1 MSFATKMWARRLAT
15 AARPAFTAN
24 RMPPALR
31 PMRQWRGM
39 AAVAGQQTIDNIPT
53 TTITEDNDFGGNA
66 IFYFIACCKIYEYE
80 TTKTYVFM

>member
-24 RMPPALR
+24 RMTPALR

-53 TTITEDNDFGGNA
+53 TTITEDNDFGGNT
-66 IFYFIACCKIYEYE
+66 ISFFVTSRKQLRLLSSCSW
-80 TTKTYVFM
+80 